1 MGLLW
6 VKVMELPCLAIKGGS
21 GHAEMLVE
29 CGDRL
34 MNQCILLFIASDEA
48 YSTSQISAAVR
59 QITSESPVHPGKH
72 VATTLGCS
80 SIFWNN
86 IVNLNGTGEM

>member
-1 MGLLW
+1 MGQSDGVALS
-6 VKVMELPCLAIKGGS
+6 CYKGGEWACRDA
-21 GHAEMLVE
+21 GGMWGQIDELVHSF
-29 CGDRL
+29 
-34 MNQCILLFIASDEA
+34 FIASEEA